1 MGRTD
6 RASLLALACLP
17 PDDSDDDGNAPV
29 GGGAREIVERT
40 MEEEEHH
47 HDMND
52 LADYEGDSD
61 DEGLGA
67 CEVLVD
73 VEDQVNQRGSDRAVL
88 LTDKGL
94 CSV

>member
-1 MGRTD
+1 
-6 RASLLALACLP
+6 LP